1 MPRELIRAPG
11 HERARSLGWLA
22 LGWLEHFGVHGPGDV
37 QGRSLDPEDPDGL
50 PLDDE
55 FAGLIV
61 DHYALDAAGRRL
73 YDSVFTSRAKGRAKS
88 ELAGFEV
95 LFEGLGPCRFAGWA
109 TGGETFRW
117 RDFVYEY
124 EPGEPMGR
132 PVVYPFIRCMATE
145 EGQSGNTFDNV
156 YFNLTEGPLADGLP
170 RDAAGLTRVALP
182 DGGLIVPSTAA
193 DASKDGGKET
203 HVVYDESHL
212 YVTPALR
219 RMYATVRRNLAKR
232 KDAEGWSH
240 ETSTM
245 YAVGEES
252 VAEATHR
259 FARQIGEGKTK
270 TSRLFF
276 DHRQAAEGVDLAD
289 EAQVRAG
296 LAEAYGPFF
305 EVMDIDR
312 ILHEI
317 WDPRNLPSDSRRY
330 YFNQAE
336 SADDAWLTAGQVD
349 ACRAVDVEVD
359 PGDPVVLGFDGSRA
373 RARGVTD
380 ATALV
385 AVRVADGY
393 TWPVGVWEQPEG
405 PSGDDWEVPVEQVD
419 QAVRSAFDTWHVV
432 GFFADPA
439 LWESY
444 VANWEADFGTR
455 LKVKATGRHPIQ
467 WWMNRDRAVVAA
479 LEQARNAVVDQSMCH
494 SGDPVL
500 RRHLLNARVRTTRS
514 GVHIGKEHPQS
525 WRKIDAVVAWT
536 LAWQARLAAV
546 AAGVQPRRERRAPR
560 RIR

>member
-11 HERARSLGWLA
+11 HERERSLGWLA
-22 LGWLEHFGVHGPGDV
+22 LAWLEHFAVHGPGDV
-37 QGRSLDPEDPDGL
+37 QGRALDPEVPDGL

-55 FAGLIV
+55 FAGLIL
-61 DHYALDAAGRRL
+61 DHYALDVGGRRL
-73 YDSVFTSRAKGRAKS
+73 YDSAFTSRAKGRAKS

-109 TGGETFRW
+109 QGGEVYRW

-132 PVVYPFIRCMATE
+132 PVTYPFIRCMATE

-156 YFNLTEGPLADGLP
+156 YFNLTEGPLGEGLP

-182 DGGLIVPSTAA
+182 DGGLILPSTAA

-203 HVVYDESHL
+203 HVVFDESHL

-252 VAEATHR
+252 VAEATHGY
-259 FARQIGEGKTK
+259 AKKIAEGKTK
-270 TSRLFF
+270 TARLFF
-276 DHRQAAEGVDLAD
+276 DHCQAEDGLDLAV
-289 EAQVRAG
+289 EGQVRAG
-296 LAEAYGPFF
+296 LAQAYGPFF
-305 EVMDIDR
+305 EVMDVDR
-312 ILHEI
+312 LLAEI
-317 WDPRNLPSDSRRY
+317 WDPRNSPEDSRRF
-330 YFNQAE
+330 YFNQATSVE
-336 SADDAWLTAGQVD
+336 NAWLSAAQVD
-349 ACRAVDVEVD
+349 TARVAEQTVD
-359 PGDPVVLGFDGSRA
+359 PRDPVVLGFDGSRK
-373 RARGVTD
+373 RSRGVTD

-385 AVRVADGY
+385 AVRVEDGY
-393 TWPVGVWEQPEG
+393 TWPVGIWEQPEG
-405 PSGDDWEVPVEQVD
+405 PTGDDWEVPVDDVNT
-419 QAVRSAFDTWHVV
+419 AVANAFRDFHVV
-432 GFFADPA
+432 GFYADPA

-444 VANWEADFGTR
+444 VANWEAAYGSR
-455 LKVKATGRHPIQ
+455 LKVKATVRHPIQ

-479 LEQARNAVVDQSMCH
+479 LEQARNAITDGSMCH
-494 SGDPVL
+494 SGDLVF
-500 RRHLLNARVRTTRS
+500 RRHLLNARIRKTRS
-514 GVHIGKEHPQS
+514 GVHIAKEHPQS
-525 WRKIDAVVAWT
+525 WRKIDAAVAWT
-536 LAWQARLAAV
+536 LAWQARLAAL
-546 AAGVQPRRERRAPR
+546 AAGVQPKRKRRPPR